1 MGATPSLLRTRVQKP
16 PGRVRSCSPRH
27 RWGPRTEAARPMDD
41 QPLSQTSRRTAPHR
55 RGSIRAKIRHRPP
68 RDRRGIRATLTT
80 PASLAEIGILLP
92 SAMAAETCLI
102 PFSET
107 GAVHRSFFVPHD
119 EQDETSS
126 SRLEGR
132 LDDLTVAIGG
142 SSTWLRSWNASRE
155 DVGQSL
161 QQQLW
166 SPLLASSDSLLR
178 GSIAHRF
185 GATMR
190 NFEGT

>member
-132 LDDLTVAIGG
+132 LDDLTVYRRLINLVEELECLSRRCWSVASTTALVAASRVIRLVASGLYR
-142 SSTWLRSWNASRE
+142 SSLRSYDE
-155 DVGQSL
+155 EL
-161 QQQLW
+161 
-166 SPLLASSDSLLR
+166 
-178 GSIAHRF
+178 
-185 GATMR
+185 
-190 NFEGT
+190 